1 MSLRPS
7 GSFDWER
14 LAQVLDHLLDSGE
27 CGDLLRVKGFVCS
40 DGGGI
45 AVNYTVSGRSM
56 TRCGATR
63 PMLNFIGRGVN
74 RAQIKALL
82 ETAVQQ

>member
-1 MSLRPS
+1 M
-7 GSFDWER
+7 
-14 LAQVLDHLLDSGE
+14 DSGE

-56 TRCGATR
+56 TRRGATR